1 MSIKDPVVVIPEIRV
16 AEIVLELFEV
26 VIKSKVIDSDVYA
39 GMIVAAVAAQV
50 LLASVM
56 RMLVILRYLNPATIE
71 ALNFL
76 HLDPPFSVPYMLFSS

>member
-1 MSIKDPVVVIPEIRV
+1 MDLVVVIQEIRM
-16 AEIVLELFEV
+16 AGIVLELFEA

-39 GMIVAAVAAQV
+39 GMIVAAVAALV

-56 RMLVILRYLNPATIE
+56 RVQFIHRHLNLAIIE

-76 HLDPPFSVPYMLFSS
+76 QLDLPFSFLNMLFSS

>member
-39 GMIVAAVAAQV
+39 GMIVAAVAALV

-56 RMLVILRYLNPATIE
+56 RVQFIHRYLNSATID

-76 HLDPPFSVPYMLFSS
+76 QLDPPFSFL